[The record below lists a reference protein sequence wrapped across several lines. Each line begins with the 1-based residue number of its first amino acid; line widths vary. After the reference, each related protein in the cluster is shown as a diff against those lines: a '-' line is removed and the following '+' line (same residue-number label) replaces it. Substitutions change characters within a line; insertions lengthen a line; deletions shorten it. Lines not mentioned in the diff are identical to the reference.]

1 MINTKDLVNRRE
13 AYINSQKNRGAD
25 ESAIDK
31 LIVLDEQRK
40 RLINDVQTCRGEK
53 KLLTKEYGDLK
64 KNKLD
69 TTSIDTKIKTID
81 EKTLK
86 AEADLAVVE
95 NNFNTLILTIP
106 NIISDETPIGKDE
119 TANLVIKT
127 YKKKPELDFVPK
139 DHVELG
145 ENLDIIDLKR
155 AGKVSGAR
163 FVFMKGSGAKLERA
177 LINFMLDTHIN
188 EHGYKELLPPF
199 MVNSDSL
206 TGTGQLPKFEADLFK
221 IKDANLY
228 LIPTAEVPVTNFYR
242 DEILTEAELPVKFV
256 AYTPCFRSEAGSYG
270 KDTRGIIRQH
280 QFNKVELVKFAHPN
294 HSIQEHDALTNDAET
309 ILQKLGLHY
318 RVINLCSGDIGFS
331 ASKCYDIEVW
341 LPSQNAYKE
350 ISSCSN
356 FLDFQARRA
365 KIRYKTKEGKINFVH
380 TINGSGLA
388 VGRTVVAIMEQYQDK
403 HGNIRIPDVL
413 IKYMNGLEIIK
424 NN

>member
-1 MINTKDLVNRRE
+1 MINMKDLINRKE
-13 AYINSQKNRGAD
+13 AYENSQKNRGAD
-25 ESAIDK
+25 ESTIGK
-31 LIVLDEQRK
+31 LIILDEQRK
-40 RLINDVQTCRGEK
+40 KMINEVETCRSEK
-53 KLLTKEYGDLK
+53 KSLTKQYVELK

-69 TTSIDTKIKTID
+69 TNSIDEKIKIID

-86 AEADLAVVE
+86 VEADLLLVD
-95 NNFNTLILTIP
+95 NSFNALILTIP
-106 NIISDETPIGKDE
+106 NIISEETPIGRDE
-119 TANLVIKT
+119 TANLVIRS
-127 YKKKPELDFVPK
+127 YKQKPDLDFAAK

-163 FVFMKGSGAKLERA
+163 FVFMKGLGAKLERA

-199 MVNSDSL
+199 MVNSESL
-206 TGTGQLPKFEADLFK
+206 IGTGQLPKFEADLFK
-221 IKDANLY
+221 ISDANLY
-228 LIPTAEVPVTNFYR
+228 LIPTAEVPVTNYYR

-280 QFNKVELVKFAHPN
+280 QFNKVELVKFAHPD
-294 HSIQEHDALTNDAET
+294 HSMQEHDALTNDAET
-309 ILQKLGLHY
+309 ILKKLGLHY

-356 FLDFQARRA
+356 FLDFQARRG

-388 VGRTVVAIMEQYQDK
+388 VGRTVVAVMEQYQDK
-403 HGNIRIPDVL
+403 DGNIRVPDAL
-413 IKYMNGLEIIK
+413 IKYMDGVKLIK
-424 NN
+424 K